1 MKTLT
6 KTMIALG
13 VLGATVI
20 GTAGPTFAR
29 DVRGHAFGY
38 NHGYGAFA
46 QVPTTRMSRVPII
59 REPGTHRDSTSSWD
73 PYGLRWDGSGND

>member
-29 DVRGHAFGY
+29 DVRGHAFG
-38 NHGYGAFA
+38 NQAYGA
-46 QVPTTRMSRVPII
+46 QVPTTRMGRLPII
-59 REPGTHRDSTSSWD
+59 REPTTHRDSMSSWD
-73 PYGLRWDGSGND
+73 PYGLRWDGSE

>member
-29 DVRGHAFGY
+29 DVRGHAFS
-38 NHGYGAFA
+38 NQAYGAYA
-46 QVPTTRMSRVPII
+46 QLPASRMSGLSII
-59 REPGTHRDSTSSWD
+59 REPTTTHRDTMSSWD
-73 PYGLRWDGSGND
+73 PYGVRWDGSGE

>member
-6 KTMIALG
+6 KTIIALG

-29 DVRGHAFGY
+29 DVRGHAFS
-38 NHGYGAFA
+38 NQAYGAYA
-46 QVPTTRMSRVPII
+46 QVPASRMSGLSII
-59 REPGTHRDSTSSWD
+59 REPTTHRDTMSSWD
-73 PYGLRWDGSGND
+73 PYGVRWDGSGGQ

>member
-13 VLGATVI
+13 VLSATVM

-29 DVRGHAFGY
+29 DARGHAFG
-38 NHGYGAFA
+38 NQAYGAHA
-46 QVPTTRMSRVPII
+46 QVPASRMGRLPLI
-59 REPGTHRDSTSSWD
+59 REPTTHRDSMSSWD
-73 PYGLRWDGSGND
+73 PYGLRWDGSE